1 MVRSARVISD
11 KVQDMFGFIFTRTEL
26 SEVNRIHVLTTAN
39 KCNQL
44 NVMAE
49 QQHTGIH
56 DDDHTKCES
65 TAKRLLEIKTGSWD
79 FLIYALKVPM
89 SLLAIDREHQYIQS
103 LSWLKRVIGLLN
115 CNFCGSHSSSL
126 YFYLSGSALGL
137 EKNATTVDHIGS
149 I

>member
-1 MVRSARVISD
+1 
-11 KVQDMFGFIFTRTEL
+11 
-26 SEVNRIHVLTTAN
+26 
-39 KCNQL
+39 
-44 NVMAE
+44 MAE

-65 TAKRLLEIKTGSWD
+65 TAMRLLEIKTGSWD

-115 CNFCGSHSSSL
+115 CIFCGSHSSSL
-126 YFYLSGSALGL
+126 YFKRLGCWFGKKRNDRRPYRFHL
-137 EKNATTVDHIGS
+137 K
-149 I
+149 